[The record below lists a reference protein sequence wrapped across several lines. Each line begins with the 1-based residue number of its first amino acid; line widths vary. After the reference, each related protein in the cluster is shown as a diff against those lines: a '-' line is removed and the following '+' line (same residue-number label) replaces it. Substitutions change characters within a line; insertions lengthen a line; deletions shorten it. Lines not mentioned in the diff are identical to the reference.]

1 MEAQDFSTSAERDAL
16 CGFLDLQ
23 RAALI
28 RKIDGVSDADARTAP
43 TASSL
48 SLLGLIKHSA
58 LWERRWFQVAVAGRA
73 FPGEWPE
80 DTWKGMA
87 EDFRV
92 DDQDT
97 VERWVA
103 CYREQAGISREITA
117 SLELD
122 APCAQPDLKDLNLRW
137 VLLHLIEETARHAGH
152 ADIIRETIDGQR
164 GI

>member
-28 RKIDGVSDADARTAP
+28 RKIEGVSDADARAAP

-58 LWERRWFQVAVAGRA
+58 LWERRWFEVAVAGRN

-80 DTWKGMA
+80 GKWKGMGTPA
-87 EDFRV
+87 PDRGNGA
-92 DDQDT
+92 
-97 VERWVA
+97 A
-103 CYREQAGISREITA
+103 CRSRGHHPG
-117 SLELD
+117 D
-122 APCAQPDLKDLNLRW
+122 HRRP
-137 VLLHLIEETARHAGH
+137 ARHLTAAGPC
-152 ADIIRETIDGQR
+152 
-164 GI
+164 